1 MLLKESISVRN
12 LPPEPI
18 WYLAYGSNMRTAS
31 MSNRK
36 ITPLS
41 TKAVEVPTH
50 YVTFDVFGI
59 PYSEPCYASIEKFCN
74 EGVGKLQLTHPKGC
88 LNVPP
93 LCGIAHLLSPAD
105 FHRLLVTEG
114 SGVVYEIIQ
123 LEAFAL
129 TGTKQR
135 GERLTAYTLKAKWPQ
150 KPSGTP
156 SARYLVCSRIYLC
169 LHLQHH

>member
-1 MLLKESISVRN
+1 
-12 LPPEPI
+12 
-18 WYLAYGSNMRTAS
+18 

-74 EGVGKLQLTHPKGC
+74 EGGGKLQLTHPKGC

-135 GERLTAYTLKAKWPQ
+135 GRRLTAYTLKAKWPQ
-150 KPSGTP
+150 RPSGTP
-156 SARYLVCSRIYLC
+156 SARYLVCSGIHLC
-169 LHLQHH
+169 LYLQHH